1 LQKQVTEYVSCTHKI
16 INQNR
21 NSSANFPANKQD
33 HINQHKTIMDESS
46 ESYPVYLMAQN
57 LNNRAASLIESGEFD
72 IAIEDLTNAMRLSQQ
87 EMRPSC
93 ECHSCTLEASMA
105 FSKHAGQRQNR
116 MDVNKEDNTNQ
127 GFIFQQPIR
136 VSPDSMS
143 HAMGLILPLMIT
155 YNLALAHQLSAM
167 HEEFSSLDR
176 RRKLQRSLKLYE
188 LAYRWQMEEEVQSLG
203 FNMILANNLGEIHRA
218 ADNKL
223 KFVKC
228 MQHLLSTMM
237 YVLVV
242 DDEDEVIEMDGF
254 FDNTSSLFFNGGCAG
269 AA

>member
-1 LQKQVTEYVSCTHKI
+1 M
-16 INQNR
+16 NQNR

-33 HINQHKTIMDESS
+33 NIDQHRTSETSKTMTGSS
-46 ESYPVYLMAQN
+46 ESYPIYLMAQN
-57 LNNRAASLIESGEFD
+57 LNNRASSLIESGEFD
-72 IAIEDLTNAMRLSQQ
+72 IAIQDLTNAMRLSQ
-87 EMRPSC
+87 EDTRPGC
-93 ECHSCTLEASMA
+93 KCHSCTLEASMA
-105 FSKHAGQRQNR
+105 FSKHAGQRQSR
-116 MDVNKEDNTNQ
+116 MDVNEEDNTNQ

-136 VSPDSMS
+136 VSPASMS

-167 HEEFSSLDR
+167 QEKFSSLDR

-203 FNMILANNLGEIHRA
+203 FNMILANNLGELHRA

-223 KFVKC
+223 KFEKC

-254 FDNTSSLFFNGGCAG
+254 FQNTSSLFFNGGCAG